1 VCDTLALT
9 MPDATQAPAV
19 RRFGAFEVNLQS
31 GELRKSGMRL
41 RLSGQPFQVLAVLI
55 QRSGEVVTREEL
67 QSLLWPADTF
77 VDFDHGMNNAVARIR
92 EVLDDSSESPR
103 YVETVP
109 RRGYRFIAPLT
120 DVAQSGTVS
129 TLASTPIPAEVIP
142 TQAPGSSVLP
152 VTKRSASS
160 HMWLVLGAAAAL
172 AALAAG
178 LVLYQQRRTTGAR
191 QQAVKS
197 LAVLPLKNLSGDP
210 SQEYLAD
217 GMTEELIGRLSMIRG
232 IRVISRTSVMDFKD
246 PHISM
251 PEIAKTLG
259 VDALVEGSVI
269 RDGSRVRVHAQL
281 IRGAT
286 DEHFWSET
294 YDRELR
300 DALALESDVAQSIA
314 QKVEITVTGEERSR
328 LAATRHVA
336 PEVYES
342 YLKGL
347 FVKGNDRAKV
357 EERIAYFEE
366 AIRKDPTFAPA
377 YIGLA
382 DAHRDLSSIF
392 IGGPAEDERRDIV
405 SAAQSALEF
414 DPSLADAHVLL
425 AEVKQTQWHWSEAEA
440 EYKRALDLQPNN
452 ALAHLG
458 LAEWLMC
465 QGRMDEALD
474 WAHRAR
480 ELDPLGVS
488 GSSLGWIL
496 FHARRYDEAIRELR
510 SQVEV
515 HPDDTEAMWYLSF
528 ALILKGQPEEAI
540 PLLKKT
546 AILMRRSPGSIELLA
561 TAHARAGHRTEALRL
576 INELKRRREVTYI
589 PAGALI
595 NPHLALGAYDEAFVW
610 FERAYQEKSN
620 ILQFLKV
627 HPFFDPVRDDP
638 RFKDLVH
645 RVGLD

>member
-1 VCDTLALT
+1 
-9 MPDATQAPAV
+9 
-19 RRFGAFEVNLQS
+19 
-31 GELRKSGMRL
+31 MRL
-41 RLSGQPFQVLAVLI
+41 RLSGQPFQVLAVLV

-120 DVAQSGTVS
+120 DVAQSGTAS
-129 TLASTPIPAEVIP
+129 TLASTPIPAEVTP
-142 TQAPGSSVLP
+142 AEATGTSVLP

-160 HMWLVLGAAAAL
+160 HMWLVLGAVAAL

-178 LVLYQQRRTTGAR
+178 LVLYQQRRTTGTR
-191 QQAVKS
+191 QQAVRS

-217 GMTEELIGRLSMIRG
+217 GMTEELIGRLSMIHG
-232 IRVISRTSVMDFKD
+232 LRVISRTSVMAFKD
-246 PHISM
+246 PRMSM

-300 DALALESDVAQSIA
+300 DALTLESEVTQSIA
-314 QKVEITVTGEERSR
+314 QRVEVSVTGEERSR
-328 LAATRHVA
+328 LAAARHVE

-342 YLKGL
+342 YLKGQ
-347 FVKGNDRAKV
+347 FVKGSDQASI
-357 EERIAYFEE
+357 EESINYFED
-366 AIRKDPTFAPA
+366 AVRKDPTFAPA
-377 YIGLA
+377 YVGLA
-382 DAHRDLSSIF
+382 GAHDQLSTIF
-392 IGGPAEDERRDIV
+392 VGGPVQQERQQV
-405 SAAQSALEF
+405 VKAAQKALEL
-414 DPSLADAHVLL
+414 DPDLAEAHVLL
-425 AEVKQTQWHWSEAEA
+425 ADIKQKQWQWTQAEA
-440 EYKRALDLQPNN
+440 EYKRALKLKPND
-452 ALAHLG
+452 ARGHLG
-458 LAEWLMC
+458 LADWLAC

-474 WAHRAR
+474 RAHHAR
-480 ELDPLGVS
+480 ELDPLGTS
-488 GSSLGWIL
+488 GADIAWIL
-496 FHARRYDEAIRELR
+496 FRARRYDEAIRESR
-510 SQVEV
+510 SQLEV
-515 HPDDTEAMWYLSF
+515 HPDDAYAMWSLGLT
-528 ALILKGQPEEAI
+528 LIAKGRPEEAI
-540 PLLKKT
+540 PILEKT
-546 AILMRRSPGSIELLA
+546 LSLMKSSPGSLELLA
-561 TAHARAGHRTEALRL
+561 TAYAKAGRRSEAMRL
-576 INELKRRREVTYI
+576 INELKQRRQKTYV
-589 PAGALI
+589 PAGAFI
-595 NPHLALGAYDEAFVW
+595 YPHLALGDYEEAFVW

>member
-142 TQAPGSSVLP
+142 TQAPGTSVLP

-160 HMWLVLGAAAAL
+160 HMWLVLGAA

-347 FVKGNDRAKV
+347 FVKGSDRAKV